1 MAARARRSSARTAY
15 DNPYDDQAYEL
26 GEFLP
31 GERIGRPPPRTAS
44 KIVRRGIF
52 LLAAAGGVWALMTG
66 QVTWPAWLPTDLSAM
81 LSALERRPG
90 PLAAPAPRAA
100 EPLPRI
106 ETVPEK
112 SHAAVEPPSL
122 PPRPVPSARDAVAS
136 PGAVPRTASE
146 PLTTGALP
154 PAARHSDEAPDGPL
168 RPAIADPSDPY
179 QVRAAAVG
187 LHPDLSRALLARLT
201 PADYRNAGIA
211 IKNAFDAAET
221 AVYVWPRQ
229 RKPEE
234 ALFKV
239 RFVPGAAAG
248 CRRYVVSVTKD
259 GWLTTAPPMEKC
271 GAQPRQA
278 RRS

>member
-1 MAARARRSSARTAY
+1 MAARARRSSARTT
-15 DNPYDDQAYEL
+15 YDDTYGDQPYEL
-26 GEFLP
+26 DEFLP
-31 GERIGRPPPRTAS
+31 GERIGPPPPRAAG

-52 LLAAAGGVWALMTG
+52 LLAVVGGGWAFMTG
-66 QVTWPAWLPTDLSAM
+66 QVAWPAWLPTDLSAM
-81 LSALERRPG
+81 LSALDRRP
-90 PLAAPAPRAA
+90 APTAPRAA

-112 SHAAVEPPSL
+112 NLATVEAPSFPPQ
-122 PPRPVPSARDAVAS
+122 PFPSARDAVAP
-136 PGAVPRTASE
+136 PGAAPRTAA

-154 PAARHSDEAPDGPL
+154 PGATRSDEAPDGPL

-187 LHPDLSRALLARLT
+187 LHPDLSRALLARLS

-221 AVYVWPRQ
+221 AIYVWPRQ
-229 RKPEE
+229 RKSEE

-271 GAQPRQA
+271 GPQPRQA

>member
-1 MAARARRSSARTAY
+1 MTARARRLSARTTY
-15 DNPYDDQAYEL
+15 DDLYDDQSYEL

-31 GERIGRPPPRTAS
+31 GERIGPPPHGAGR
-44 KIVRRGIF
+44 KIVRRGLI
-52 LLAAAGGVWALMTG
+52 LLVIAGGGWAFASG
-66 QVTWPAWLPTDLSAM
+66 QVAWPAWLPTDISTM

-106 ETVPEK
+106 ET
-112 SHAAVEPPSL
+112 EPDIKLATVDAPSS
-122 PPRPVPSARDAVAS
+122 PAPSALSAKDAAAPS
-136 PGAVPRTASE
+136 TEPKTAPA

-154 PAARHSDEAPDGPL
+154 PAARRSDEAPDGPL

-187 LHPDLSRALLARLT
+187 LHPELSRALLSRLS

-211 IKNAFDAAET
+211 IKNALKAPET

-229 RKPEE
+229 RKREE

-271 GAQPRQA
+271 GPQPRQA

>member
-1 MAARARRSSARTAY
+1 MY
-15 DNPYDDQAYEL
+15 GDEL

-31 GERIGRPPPRTAS
+31 GERIGPPPPRTGR
-44 KIVRRGIF
+44 KIVLRGIV
-52 LLAAAGGVWALMTG
+52 LLAAAGGVWAFMSG
-66 QVTWPAWLPTDLSAM
+66 QVTWPAWLPTDISAM
-81 LSALERRPG
+81 LSSLERRPT
-90 PLAAPAPRAA
+90 APPPRAA

-106 ETVPEK
+106 DIEPAERL
-112 SHAAVEPPSL
+112 AAVEAPSL
-122 PPRPVPSARDAVAS
+122 PPRPVPSAKDAVAPS
-136 PGAVPRTASE
+136 AEPRTASA

-154 PAARHSDEAPDGPL
+154 PAARHSDDAPDGPL

-187 LHPDLSRALLARLT
+187 LHPDLSRALLARLS

-211 IKNAFDAAET
+211 IKTALAETAET

-271 GAQPRQA
+271 GPQPRQA